1 MDQDHEFGK
10 RLKKA
15 LDHAGLSQ
23 LEAAKMLGLN
33 KDSLTNYVKGRL
45 PKAEILR
52 ELARVCSVSVD
63 WLLTGNGPGPGEKQ
77 ETEKDPGFA
86 ARLNEAMI
94 AVGLTPQQAAAQLN
108 LPRDALERYLTGE
121 LPGPRELLALARL
134 TGVSMEWLIAGEGVG
149 PGPAHGRAV
158 HLPDIPV
165 QTAPNGTAYISGS
178 ALKHALKKYLAEL
191 LAEEKDDQ
199 AAAREEIIIKRKE
212 ISSKPV
218 DDEIEQQLYR
228 VLPNLTPQ
236 ERDKLYKYLEY
247 ILESRQSNKSS
258 GSKAAS
264 GN

>member
-1 MDQDHEFGK
+1 M
-10 RLKKA
+10 
-15 LDHAGLSQ
+15 
-23 LEAAKMLGLN
+23 
-33 KDSLTNYVKGRL
+33 TNYVKGTIPRGDTL
-45 PKAEILR
+45 LEI
-52 ELARVCSVSVD
+52 ARILGVSAD
-63 WLLTGNGPGPGEKQ
+63 WLLTGKGPEPDEN
-77 ETEKDPGFA
+77 TRPEKDKDFA
-86 ARLNEAMI
+86 TRLAEALA
-94 AVGLTPQQAAAQLN
+94 AVGLNSQQAAVQLN
-108 LPRDALERYLTGE
+108 LPKDKLERYLAGE
-121 LPGPRELLALARL
+121 LPGPKELLALARL

-149 PGPAHGRAV
+149 PGPASGRAV